1 MSDEDETLKVLKAP
15 VHLVVL
21 QPSHIQKLQA
31 KGTFPV
37 GGLVRPIPE
46 PHELPGVPKP
56 VRVPRHNPLARFKP
70 PHVNSVKDRMKK
82 TRLAVLHDRV
92 LPIPDHLKPP
102 CGTCKTSACCKA
114 FVVGITKEEYDSGL
128 YTPYAVA
135 LDSKYMKQLQGK
147 LLLPITATAPVRGTE
162 GIDYYLEGRIGEDC
176 PFLAEN
182 GDCGIYDQR
191 PITCRVYSCVE
202 DDRITDEM
210 RESLTYD

>member
-114 FVVGITKEEYDSGL
+114 FVVGITKEEYDSGYIL
-128 YTPYAVA
+128 KHVGGWSIRRLGPEIVVGYT
-135 LDSKYMKQLQGK
+135 
-147 LLLPITATAPVRGTE
+147 
-162 GIDYYLEGRIGEDC
+162 
-176 PFLAEN
+176 N
-182 GDCGIYDQR
+182 
-191 PITCRVYSCVE
+191 
-202 DDRITDEM
+202 TDEGYARTELLRTAKPGETWIVC
-210 RESLTYD
+210 RE